1 MRRFLVFFVF
11 MVALSQLN
19 VFSQT
24 TDDSRP
30 MWGIK
35 AALDVNLPGKWS
47 AGGDKVD
54 MYRHGFGGA
63 VGAVYNIYLG
73 HDFYIEPGLS
83 LFYDAYSYKKLYVA
97 ENSQP
102 IDPTIYKSGFRLPV
116 VAGYSFDFTDRYGM
130 SVYTGPELSYV
141 FSGGI
146 RGKYVTPDNE
156 DIGEALNPYA
166 KHGMFRRFDCAW
178 KIGVA
183 FPTDYVTL
191 NIDAAIGIT
200 DICKHDISMRENRI
214 SIGLAHYF

>member
-1 MRRFLVFFVF
+1 MRRFYIFIVL

-19 VFSQT
+19 VFSQS

-54 MYRHGFGGA
+54 MYRHGFGGT

-73 HDFYIEPGLS
+73 HDFYVEPGLS
-83 LFYDAYSYKKLYVA
+83 LFYDAYYYKDIYVDGV
-97 ENSQP
+97 SKP
-102 IDPTIYKSGFRLPV
+102 IDPTIYQAGFRVPV
-116 VAGYSFDFTDRYGM
+116 VAGYSFDITDRYGM

-146 RGKYVTPDNE
+146 RGKYVTANNE
-156 DIGEALNPYA
+156 DIGEDLNPYG
-166 KHGMFRRFDCAW
+166 KPGMFRRFDCAW
-178 KIGVA
+178 KVGVA
-183 FPTDYVTL
+183 FPTEYVTL
-191 NIDAAIGIT
+191 SIDAAIGIT
-200 DICKHDISMRENRI
+200 DKCKNDISMRENRI